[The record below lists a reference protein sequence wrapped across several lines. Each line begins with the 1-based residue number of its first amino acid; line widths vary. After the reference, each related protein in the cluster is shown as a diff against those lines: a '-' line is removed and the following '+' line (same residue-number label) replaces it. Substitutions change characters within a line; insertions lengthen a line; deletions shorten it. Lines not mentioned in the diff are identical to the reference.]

1 MYKDSFKFQNRWNM
15 YAILDAIRNNFMKVS
30 ILWKTQF
37 YESFV

>member
-1 MYKDSFKFQNRWNM
+1 M